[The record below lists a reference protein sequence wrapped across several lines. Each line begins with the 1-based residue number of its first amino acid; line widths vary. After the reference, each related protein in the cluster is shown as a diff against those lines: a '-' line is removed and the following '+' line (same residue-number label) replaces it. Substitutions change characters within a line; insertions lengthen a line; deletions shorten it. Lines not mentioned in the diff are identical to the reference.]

1 MKRTIMRLAALSCAA
16 ACLVLTA
23 LLGACGGVP
32 EYPALLSQADSA
44 FMQGRY
50 HEGDSLMEAYSRQ
63 TAEADEDDD
72 VRAYRQLLQLEQSF
86 CHGSLAEPD
95 FSLADSLERCYRE
108 SEEPIKHAKTLL
120 FVGNLYEITGNYPA
134 ALNNYLQAAT
144 LAEQQHDTRLL
155 CLVSRCQ
162 GDLYFAQRM
171 LEECIPFYKMNY
183 SLAKNNSDTL
193 RMAYAAFN
201 MGRVHSVRSQI
212 DSIVFFY
219 KEAIELAGKT
229 DQSASIVPY
238 ATYQL
243 CDIYIQTEQFDSALA
258 IMPRDELN
266 DANWAYWHL
275 GQNHLDSAAYYF
287 KSMLGKYGHRSD
299 VEYLRILAALEQQR
313 GNAGKALEYY
323 AQLPDAEDSLQ
334 TESQAEATS
343 RVQAQY
349 NYKTIVQ
356 ERDKLISK
364 NRQKRNTIVFLI
376 VLYLAAI
383 VVALLSVVSY
393 RQKKRMVGERG
404 KLLKKEQDI
413 QLRNSQ
419 QQLEQN
425 RRRIIEVEENLKHA
439 EEKGETEVAA
449 RLKLATDV
457 LNAEIKNIEVQQ
469 RKAEMGLDQLKHSD
483 VYQKVMKHRGQPD
496 FTLDDSEWQQLGHYV
511 DGAFNQFSSR
521 LLDLAP
527 LKGMEL
533 NACWLLKLGLQPTDV
548 ALMVMRSRSAVT
560 MMAKR
565 LYKKFTKKS
574 GSAQEFYEFILNF

>member
-1 MKRTIMRLAALSCAA
+1 MSIFAPQNMNCLHETHHYETCRPVVCRRLPCAG
-16 ACLVLTA
+16 
-23 LLGACGGVP
+23 GAYRCV
-32 EYPALLSQADSA
+32 
-44 FMQGRY
+44 R
-50 HEGDSLMEAYSRQ
+50 R
-63 TAEADEDDD
+63 
-72 VRAYRQLLQLEQSF
+72 RAYRLLLQLEQSF
-86 CHGSLAEPD
+86 CHGRLAEQD
-95 FSLADSLERCYRE
+95 FSLADSQERCYRE

-120 FVGNLYEITGNYPA
+120 FVGKLYEITGNYPA

-155 CLVSRCQ
+155 CLVSRRQ
-162 GDLYFAQRM
+162 GDLSFSQGMYN
-171 LEECIPFYKMNY
+171 ECIPYY
-183 SLAKNNSDTL
+183 QRYYQLAIANRDTL
-193 RMAYAAFN
+193 RMAFAA
-201 MGRVHSVRSQI
+201 I
-212 DSIVFFY
+212 DMALVSTINKNVDSTICFY
-219 KEAIELAGKT
+219 KQAIRLGASFPENSDTWAG
-229 DQSASIVPY
+229 AMY
-238 ATYQL
+238 NL
-243 CDIYIQTEQFDSALA
+243 CDIYIQIEEYDSALA
-258 IMPRDELN
+258 IMPRDEMN
-266 DANWAYWHL
+266 DANWAYWHY
-275 GQNHLDSAAYYF
+275 GQNNIDSAAYYF
-287 KSMLGKYGHRSD
+287 NKILGRYHWQGEVD
-299 VEYLRILAALEQQR
+299 ALAILAEIEKQR
-313 GNAGKALEYY
+313 GNYVDATARFE
-323 AQLPDAEDSLQ
+323 QLMAARDSLQ
-334 TESQAEATS
+334 KESQSEATS

-439 EEKGETEVAA
+439 EEKGETEVVA